1 MFRYSGSLHI
11 AGHRLR
17 ARVRSPIIDPII
29 RARFEPVRCLLLAL
43 TLALLVA
50 CGSSPPQRATTY
62 TVKRGDTLYSI
73 AWRHGLNY
81 RDIARWNGIGPD
93 YVIYPGQKL
102 RLYPSG
108 KNASVASTAKPA
120 SKPSTT
126 TTQPARPR
134 STPPPVPASQAVRW
148 HWPVSGGTATLT
160 SRPNGGYGLTVG
172 GRLGDEVRAAADGSV
187 VYTGS
192 GLLGYGQL
200 VIIKHNDTYLSA
212 YGHTQAV
219 AVKEG
224 DRVKAGQRVA
234 TMGAGPQ
241 GTPQLYFE
249 IRVNGTPRNPLELLP
264 ARK

>member
-1 MFRYSGSLHI
+1 MFRDSGSLQI

-17 ARVRSPIIDPII
+17 ARVRPTSIEPIY
-29 RARFEPVRCLLLAL
+29 RARSETVRCLLLAL

-50 CGSSPPQRATTY
+50 CGSTPSQRATTY
-62 TVKRGDTLYSI
+62 TVKRGDTLYAI

-81 RDIARWNGIGPD
+81 RDIARWNGIGRD
-93 YVIYPGQKL
+93 YVIHPGQKL

-108 KNASVASTAKPA
+108 KDARVASAAQPAAKARPT
-120 SKPSTT
+120 K
-126 TTQPARPR
+126 QPARPR
-134 STPPPVPASQAVRW
+134 TTAAPVPASQAVRW

-172 GRLGDEVRAAADGSV
+172 GKVGDEVRAAADGSV

-200 VIIKHNDTYLSA
+200 VILKHNETYLSA

-219 AVKEG
+219 AVREG

-234 TMGAGPQ
+234 TMGTGPH
-241 GTPQLYFE
+241 GAPLLYFE
-249 IRVNGTPRNPLELLP
+249 IRVNGTPSNPLELLP
-264 ARK
+264 QRK